1 MKKCLGVLAL
11 VLVVS
16 SISAVS
22 FAADTSCLPQNAA
35 DAAFVQSLAQQPQGQ
50 AVPSLVEAPPSPR
63 PAGSCINLNC
73 WKDSDCWPH
82 CGGEFGS
89 YCSTNH
95 WCTPY

>member
-22 FAADTSCLPQNAA
+22 FAADPSCLPQ
-35 DAAFVQSLAQQPQGQ
+35 DAAFVKSLAQQPQDQ
-50 AVPSLVEAPPSPR
+50 ALPFLAEAPPAPR

-89 YCSTNH
+89 YCSANH
-95 WCTPY
+95 WCVPY